1 MTIVVNF
8 LSVVNRLSKVQ
19 WLSKF
24 NVAVQLLTGL
34 GWVLLQQLS
43 IYSRRQV
50 NTMFHNVSPDRSR
63 RHIRDI
69 AP

>member
-1 MTIVVNF
+1 MTMTIVVNF

-34 GWVLLQQLS
+34 GVGIAPTITVS
-43 IYSRRQV
+43 IYSRRSEECF
-50 NTMFHNVSPDRSR
+50 T
-63 RHIRDI
+63 
-69 AP
+69 

>member
-34 GWVLLQQLS
+34 GVGIAPTIINLLP
-43 IYSRRQV
+43 V
-50 NTMFHNVSPDRSR
+50 KMFHLIEVSETHSLD
-63 RHIRDI
+63 
-69 AP
+69 

>member
-1 MTIVVNF
+1 MTMTIVVNF

-34 GWVLLQQLS
+34 GVGIAPTITVS
-43 IYSRRQV
+43 IYSRRRQ
-50 NTMFHNVSPDRSR
+50 
-63 RHIRDI
+63 
-69 AP
+69 